1 MNKLFITGGTGFWGK
16 NILDNIISS
25 PNNFF
30 DEVVV
35 LTRDSKTFLSLYPHF
50 NSNRIQYIDGDV
62 RNFTIDR
69 TDFNYILHLATD
81 ASKELNDNNPL
92 QMMDVIINGT
102 KNVIEIAKKQIN
114 FKRMIFASSGA
125 VYGTIPTEIEQVS
138 EEMRFDIDFTNPIY
152 AYAQAKRTAEMM
164 CRIGVEKFEIPIV
177 ILRGFAFIGRYLPLD
192 SHFAIGNFLK
202 QANEEGKITIK
213 SDGKAKRSYMDAEEL
228 AQTILKLLTK
238 ETLKYSIYNIGSDE
252 AKTLKEW
259 AEWVAEKQNKTVAIE
274 ILGQEQ
280 KGYSAGNNY
289 IPNIDRFIEELNIN
303 K

>member
-1 MNKLFITGGTGFWGK
+1 MNNLFITGGTGFWGK

-25 PNNFF
+25 PNNIF
-30 DEVVV
+30 DKIVV
-35 LTRDSKTFLSLYPHF
+35 LTRDSKKFLSLFPQF
-50 NSNRIQYIDGDV
+50 NSNKIEYIDGDV
-62 RNFTIDR
+62 RDFTIDR

-102 KNVIEIAKKQIN
+102 KNVIELAKKQHN
-114 FKRMIFASSGA
+114 LKRMIFASSGA
-125 VYGTIPTEIEQVS
+125 VYGTIPAEIEQVS
-138 EEMRFDIDFTNPIY
+138 EGMRFDIDFTNPIY
-152 AYAQAKRTAEMM
+152 AYALAKRTAEMM
-164 CRIGVEKFEIPIV
+164 CRIGVEKFEMPIV

-202 QANEEGKITIK
+202 QALEEGKITIK
-213 SDGKAKRSYMDAEEL
+213 SDGKAKRSYMNAEEL

-238 ETLKYSIYNIGSDE
+238 ETLKHNIYNIGSDQ

-259 AEWVAEKQNKTVAIE
+259 AEWVAEKQNKTIAIE

-303 K
+303 

>member
-1 MNKLFITGGTGFWGK
+1 MNNLFITGGTGFWGK

-25 PNNFF
+25 PNNIF
-30 DEVVV
+30 DKIVV
-35 LTRDSKTFLSLYPHF
+35 LTRDSKKFLSLFPQF
-50 NSNRIQYIDGDV
+50 NSNKIEYIDGDV
-62 RNFTIDR
+62 RDFTIDR

-102 KNVIEIAKKQIN
+102 KKVIELAKKQHN
-114 FKRMIFASSGA
+114 LKRMIFASSGA
-125 VYGTIPTEIEQVS
+125 VYGTIPAEIEQVS

-164 CRIGVEKFEIPIV
+164 CRIGIEKFEIPIV

-202 QANEEGKITIK
+202 QAQEEGKITIK
-213 SDGKAKRSYMDAEEL
+213 SDGKAKRSYMDAEDL

-238 ETLKYSIYNIGSDE
+238 ETLKHNIYNIGSNQ

-259 AEWVAEKQNKTVAIE
+259 AEWVAEKQHKTIAIE

-303 K
+303 